1 VRLAYAPDHLVVEVS
16 DDGRGASPVPGTAA
30 PLRPAGGPSPLGGNG
45 LRGMRE
51 RAEAVGGR
59 LETGPGHSGGFV
71 VRALLPYAAN
81 PEAVWLE
88 PAPAEVK

>member
-1 VRLAYAPDHLVVEVS
+1 
-16 DDGRGASPVPGTAA
+16 
-30 PLRPAGGPSPLGGNG
+30 
-45 LRGMRE
+45 MRE